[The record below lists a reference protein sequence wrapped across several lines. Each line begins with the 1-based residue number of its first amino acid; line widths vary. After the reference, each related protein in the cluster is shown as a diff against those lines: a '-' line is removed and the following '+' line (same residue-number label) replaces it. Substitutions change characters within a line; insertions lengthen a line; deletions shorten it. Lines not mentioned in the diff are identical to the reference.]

1 MDRSTVKKLISK
13 KARDYSYAIAFFF
26 TFSFFAVFVIRPN
39 VLNVFSTFV
48 EIEELKKI
56 EKVYDNQIGTILM
69 IQSDLETYRP
79 DLVYVDESLSSTPL
93 VNKVLSDVNDAAL
106 KNTLNIVKLDIN
118 DVDLKSN
125 TERKLTPIS
134 VEVDGTG
141 SFENIYGFLKDTY
154 NQRRLK
160 LARDI
165 KISRDVSEDAT
176 ASSDLIIQMQ
186 IEGFYL

>member
-1 MDRSTVKKLISK
+1 MDRSTIKKLFSQ

-39 VLNVFSTFV
+39 VLNVFNTFV
-48 EIEELKKI
+48 EIDELKKI
-56 EKVYDNQIGTILM
+56 ERVYDNQIGTILM
-69 IQSDLETYRP
+69 IQSDLEKYRP

-93 VNKVLSDVNDAAL
+93 VNKVLSDVNDAAV
-106 KNTLNIVKLDIN
+106 KNSLNIVKLDIN
-118 DVDLKSN
+118 DIDLKSN

-134 VEVDGTG
+134 VGVDGTG

-165 KISRDVSEDAT
+165 KISRDAAEDAT